1 MEHDMRWL
9 KATKYMMLI
18 GTILL
23 CLFVVYLG
31 TGNCLSDPK
40 AFQQMLQGFGLLAP
54 LAFIA
59 IQIIQTVLPIIPGG
73 VSSAVGIIVF
83 GPLEGFIY
91 NYVGLLIGAYLAFR
105 MVRRYGKQ
113 FILKKEKKKTYDKYI
128 GWLEKG
134 KKFDFFFALA
144 IFLPGMP
151 DDILCMICALT
162 TMSTKRF
169 MLINLLCKPFGLI
182 LYSFGMKEILLLL
195 SRFF

>member
-1 MEHDMRWL
+1 M
-9 KATKYMMLI
+9 
-18 GTILL
+18 L

-113 FILKKEKKKTYDKYI
+113 FILKVVEKRRMINTSGGWKKEKNLI
-128 GWLEKG
+128 SFLRWQ
-134 KKFDFFFALA
+134 FFCQECRM
-144 IFLPGMP
+144 IFS
-151 DDILCMICALT
+151 A
-162 TMSTKRF
+162 
-169 MLINLLCKPFGLI
+169 
-182 LYSFGMKEILLLL
+182 
-195 SRFF
+195 

>member
-1 MEHDMRWL
+1 MAESNEIHDADRNDSAL
-9 KATKYMMLI
+9 PVCCI
-18 GTILL
+18 S
-23 CLFVVYLG
+23 
-31 TGNCLSDPK
+31 GNRQLSLRSKGLPTN
-40 AFQQMLQGFGLLAP
+40 AAGFGLLAP

-105 MVRRYGKQ
+105 LVRRYGKQ
-113 FILKKEKKKTYDKYI
+113 FILKVVEKKTYDKYI

-195 SRFF
+195 SSFF

>member
-91 NYVGLLIGAYLAFR
+91 NYVGLLIGAYSFLRWQFFCQECR
-105 MVRRYGKQ
+105 M
-113 FILKKEKKKTYDKYI
+113 
-128 GWLEKG
+128 
-134 KKFDFFFALA
+134 
-144 IFLPGMP
+144 IFS
-151 DDILCMICALT
+151 A
-162 TMSTKRF
+162 
-169 MLINLLCKPFGLI
+169 
-182 LYSFGMKEILLLL
+182 
-195 SRFF
+195 

>member
-1 MEHDMRWL
+1 
-9 KATKYMMLI
+9 
-18 GTILL
+18 
-23 CLFVVYLG
+23 
-31 TGNCLSDPK
+31 
-40 AFQQMLQGFGLLAP
+40 MLQGFGLLAP

-105 MVRRYGKQ
+105 LVRRYGKQ
-113 FILKKEKKKTYDKYI
+113 FILKVVEKKTYDKYI

-195 SRFF
+195 SSFF